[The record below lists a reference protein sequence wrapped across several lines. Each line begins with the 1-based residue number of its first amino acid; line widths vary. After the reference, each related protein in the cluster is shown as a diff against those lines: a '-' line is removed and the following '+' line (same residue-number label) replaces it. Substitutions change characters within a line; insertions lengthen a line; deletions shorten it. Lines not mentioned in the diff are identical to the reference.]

1 MNTPELIIRKTVSL
15 PENLQ
20 REVLD
25 FVDFLLNKYQI
36 LTTED
41 QNTEEEYNCLL
52 TVLLTQ
58 RAAEA
63 RKNPENILT
72 TEENKRII
80 FEKYKWHEQ
89 V

>member
-1 MNTPELIIRKTVSL
+1 MDTSELIIRKAVYL

-25 FVDFLLNKYQI
+25 FVDFLMNKYQI
-36 LTTED
+36 LMTED
-41 QNTEEEYNCLL
+41 QDIAEEYNRLL

-72 TEENKRII
+72 SEENKRII
-80 FEKYKWHEQ
+80 FEKYIPQ
-89 V
+89 